1 MSSHLH
7 DKKNLREEL
16 KAIIR
21 TSREKV
27 DYLSSGAQP
36 LTTIATSTSVLT
48 IVSLQLLLN
57 GSEWFIKIFGGILIF
72 LLLSLTL
79 MSLLIRLMI
88 SRARLRF
95 SRVQFDLQE
104 TGLLECEEFS
114 GEQKN
119 HLIRLSHLA
128 RKGGKTIDRIQ
139 WLYIHGLWNLI
150 YMMLIVIFIL
160 MILTIGLELN
170 LRL

>member
-7 DKKNLREEL
+7 DKVSLREEL
-16 KAIIR
+16 KANIR
-21 TSREKV
+21 TSREKI
-27 DYLSSGAQP
+27 DYLASGAQP
-36 LTTIATSTSVLT
+36 LATIATSTSVLT
-48 IVSLQLLLN
+48 IVSFQLLLN
-57 GSEWFIKIFGGILIF
+57 GSEWYIKIMGGFLIF
-72 LLLSLTL
+72 FLLSLTFL
-79 MSLLIRLMI
+79 SLIIRLMI

-104 TGLLECEEFS
+104 TGLLECEELS
-114 GEQKN
+114 EEQER
-119 HLIRLSHLA
+119 HLLRLNHLA

-150 YMMLIVIFIL
+150 YGMLAIIFVL
-160 MILTIGLELN
+160 MLVAIGLELN